1 MKKSVPWINLVT
13 IVASLSILIAQAIG
27 FRLQCRHALEQAV
40 DEQKRLVGQCCGDFF
55 RQQMQMPSDKGFVV
69 YLFTAETHELL
80 DTYTSVP
87 GSYVENGIVR
97 WNTRLTLQTD
107 TFYLPASVSY
117 NNWSTLATRYVA
129 SERGLASPQALE
141 AFLRERLDEP
151 ALTVTASAGRQLL
164 ADIETVS
171 AGSFFRPTY
180 RLQFGINPLNR
191 ESVFIGGSLKTG
203 TLLKEIY
210 WMLAASAVW
219 AVLLMLCLIY
229 QARTIHGERKLN
241 RLRNDFLHA
250 MIHELKRPVQSLK
263 ILMSVLKD
271 KEMSRDETLRREAVA
286 DAQAELDNLSAYFSK
301 LRDMTYG
308 DFKEIPLNRTVFS
321 LNALLRPLAEK
332 AERQG
337 VSIRIDSEPQD
348 ILVKADRMHIS
359 NIFSNLLENAVKYA
373 RGEAVITITLRQ
385 TGNRTDIEV
394 SDNGRGIPA
403 DELKHI
409 FEKFYR
415 SPAVRRENIP
425 GLGLGLSYVKSLVE
439 AHRGH
444 IRVESEPNRGTT
456 FYISIPQ

>member
-1 MKKSVPWINLVT
+1 
-13 IVASLSILIAQAIG
+13 
-27 FRLQCRHALEQAV
+27 
-40 DEQKRLVGQCCGDFF
+40 
-55 RQQMQMPSDKGFVV
+55 
-69 YLFTAETHELL
+69 
-80 DTYTSVP
+80 
-87 GSYVENGIVR
+87 
-97 WNTRLTLQTD
+97 
-107 TFYLPASVSY
+107 
-117 NNWSTLATRYVA
+117 
-129 SERGLASPQALE
+129 
-141 AFLRERLDEP
+141 
-151 ALTVTASAGRQLL
+151 
-164 ADIETVS
+164 
-171 AGSFFRPTY
+171 
-180 RLQFGINPLNR
+180 
-191 ESVFIGGSLKTG
+191 
-203 TLLKEIY
+203 
-210 WMLAASAVW
+210 MLAASAVW
-219 AVLLMLCLIY
+219 AVLLILCLIY

-250 MIHELKRPVQSLK
+250 MIHELK
-263 ILMSVLKD
+263 
-271 KEMSRDETLRREAVA
+271 RREAVA

-385 TGNRTDIEV
+385 TGNRTDIKV